1 MKSNLRTNLNVNP
14 NDKDEYRFKL
24 KSKLEM
30 ILKSKPK
37 PKSKSKPKP
46 KADRKIE
53 WMVKHFHRLMRRR
66 DGKKIRRRY
75 TMLYYAMHINPR
87 VDG

>member
-1 MKSNLRTNLNVNP
+1 MKSNLRINLNVNP
-14 NDKDEYRFKL
+14 NDKDEHRFKL

-30 ILKSKPK
+30 ILKS
-37 PKSKSKPKP
+37 KP

>member
-1 MKSNLRTNLNVNP
+1 MKSNLRINLNVNP
-14 NDKDEYRFKL
+14 NDKDEHRFKL

-30 ILKSKPK
+30 IL
-37 PKSKSKPKP
+37 KSKPKP

>member
-1 MKSNLRTNLNVNP
+1 MKSNLRINLNVNP
-14 NDKDEYRFKL
+14 NDKDEHRFKL

-37 PKSKSKPKP
+37 PKPKP

>member
-1 MKSNLRTNLNVNP
+1 MKSNLRINLNVNP
-14 NDKDEYRFKL
+14 NDKDEHRFKL

-37 PKSKSKPKP
+37 SKSKP

>member
-37 PKSKSKPKP
+37 PK
-46 KADRKIE
+46 ADRKIE

-66 DGKKIRRRY
+66 DGKKIRRLY

>member
-1 MKSNLRTNLNVNP
+1 MKSNLRINLNVNP
-14 NDKDEYRFKL
+14 NDKDEHRFKL

-37 PKSKSKPKP
+37 SKSKSKP
-46 KADRKIE
+46 DRKIE

>member
-1 MKSNLRTNLNVNP
+1 MKSNLRINLNVNP
-14 NDKDEYRFKL
+14 NDKDEHRFKL

-30 ILKSKPK
+30 ILKSK
-37 PKSKSKPKP
+37 SKP

-75 TMLYYAMHINPR
+75 TMLYYVMHINPR

>member
-30 ILKSKPK
+30 ILKSK
-37 PKSKSKPKP
+37 SKS

-75 TMLYYAMHINPR
+75 TMLYYTMHINPR

>member
-14 NDKDEYRFKL
+14 NDKDEHRFKL

-30 ILKSKPK
+30 ILKSK
-37 PKSKSKPKP
+37 SKSKPKS

>member
-14 NDKDEYRFKL
+14 NDKDEHRFKL

-30 ILKSKPK
+30 ILKSKS
-37 PKSKSKPKP
+37 KSKS

>member
-1 MKSNLRTNLNVNP
+1 MKSNLRINLNVNP
-14 NDKDEYRFKL
+14 NDKDEHRFKL

-30 ILKSKPK
+30 ILKSMP
-37 PKSKSKPKP
+37 KSKPKP

>member
-1 MKSNLRTNLNVNP
+1 MKSNLRINLNVNP
-14 NDKDEYRFKL
+14 NDKDEHRFKL

-37 PKSKSKPKP
+37 PKSKP

>member
-1 MKSNLRTNLNVNP
+1 MKSNLRINLNVNP
-14 NDKDEYRFKL
+14 NDKDEHRFKL

-30 ILKSKPK
+30 IL
-37 PKSKSKPKP
+37 KSKPKP

-66 DGKKIRRRY
+66 DCKKIRRRY

>member
-1 MKSNLRTNLNVNP
+1 MKSNLRINLNVNP
-14 NDKDEYRFKL
+14 NDKDEHRFKL

-30 ILKSKPK
+30 ILKSKSK
-37 PKSKSKPKP
+37 PKSKPKP

>member
-1 MKSNLRTNLNVNP
+1 MKSNLRINLNVNP
-14 NDKDEYRFKL
+14 NDKDEHRFKL

-30 ILKSKPK
+30 ILKSK
-37 PKSKSKPKP
+37 SKSKP

-75 TMLYYAMHINPR
+75 TMLCI
-87 VDG
+87 

>member
-1 MKSNLRTNLNVNP
+1 MKSNLRINLNVNP
-14 NDKDEYRFKL
+14 NDKDEHRFKL

-30 ILKSKPK
+30 ILKSKSK
-37 PKSKSKPKP
+37 PKPKP

>member
-1 MKSNLRTNLNVNP
+1 MRSNLRINLNVNP
-14 NDKDEYRFKL
+14 NDKDEHRFKL

-30 ILKSKPK
+30 IL
-37 PKSKSKPKP
+37 KSKPKP

>member
-1 MKSNLRTNLNVNP
+1 MKSNLRINLNVNP
-14 NDKDEYRFKL
+14 NDKDEHRFKL

-30 ILKSKPK
+30 ILKPK
-37 PKSKSKPKP
+37 PKS

>member
-1 MKSNLRTNLNVNP
+1 MKSNLRINLNVNP

-30 ILKSKPK
+30 ILKS
-37 PKSKSKPKP
+37 KSKSKPKP

>member
-14 NDKDEYRFKL
+14 NDKDEHRFKL

-30 ILKSKPK
+30 ILKS
-37 PKSKSKPKP
+37 KSKSKPKP

>member
-1 MKSNLRTNLNVNP
+1 MKSNLRINLNVNP
-14 NDKDEYRFKL
+14 NDKDEHRFKL

-30 ILKSKPK
+30 ILKSKSK
-37 PKSKSKPKP
+37 PKSKS

>member
-14 NDKDEYRFKL
+14 NDKDEHRFKL

-30 ILKSKPK
+30 IL
-37 PKSKSKPKP
+37 KSKSKPKP

>member
-1 MKSNLRTNLNVNP
+1 MKSNLRINLIVNP
-14 NDKDEYRFKL
+14 NDKDEHRFKL

-30 ILKSKPK
+30 ILKSK
-37 PKSKSKPKP
+37 SKSKP

>member
-14 NDKDEYRFKL
+14 NDKDEHRFKL

-30 ILKSKPK
+30 ILKSK
-37 PKSKSKPKP
+37 SKP

-75 TMLYYAMHINPR
+75 TMLYYTMHINPR

>member
-14 NDKDEYRFKL
+14 NDKDEHRFKL

-30 ILKSKPK
+30 ILKSK
-37 PKSKSKPKP
+37 SKSKP

>member
-1 MKSNLRTNLNVNP
+1 MKSNLRINLNVNP

-37 PKSKSKPKP
+37 SKSMP

>member
-1 MKSNLRTNLNVNP
+1 MKSNLRINLNVNP
-14 NDKDEYRFKL
+14 NDKDEHRFKL

-30 ILKSKPK
+30 IL
-37 PKSKSKPKP
+37 KSKSKPKP

>member
-1 MKSNLRTNLNVNP
+1 MKSNLRINLNVNP
-14 NDKDEYRFKL
+14 NDKDEHRFKL

-30 ILKSKPK
+30 ILKSK

>member
-1 MKSNLRTNLNVNP
+1 MKSNLRINLNENP
-14 NDKDEYRFKL
+14 NDKDEHRFKL

-30 ILKSKPK
+30 ILESMP
-37 PKSKSKPKP
+37 KPKP

>member
-14 NDKDEYRFKL
+14 NDKDEHRFKL

-30 ILKSKPK
+30 ILKSK
-37 PKSKSKPKP
+37 SKP

-66 DGKKIRRRY
+66 NGKKIRRRY

>member
-1 MKSNLRTNLNVNP
+1 MKSNLRINLNVNP
-14 NDKDEYRFKL
+14 NDKDEHRFKL

-30 ILKSKPK
+30 ILKSMP
-37 PKSKSKPKP
+37 KPKP

>member
-1 MKSNLRTNLNVNP
+1 VKSNLRINLIVNP
-14 NDKDEYRFKL
+14 NDKDEHRFKL

-30 ILKSKPK
+30 ILKSKS
-37 PKSKSKPKP
+37 KSKSKPKP

>member
-14 NDKDEYRFKL
+14 NDKDEHRFKL

-37 PKSKSKPKP
+37 PKPKP

>member
-1 MKSNLRTNLNVNP
+1 MKSNLRINLNVNP
-14 NDKDEYRFKL
+14 NDKDEHRFKL

-37 PKSKSKPKP
+37 SKS

-66 DGKKIRRRY
+66 NGKKIRRRY

>member
-1 MKSNLRTNLNVNP
+1 MKSNLRINLNVNP
-14 NDKDEYRFKL
+14 NDKDEHRFKL

-30 ILKSKPK
+30 ILKSKS
-37 PKSKSKPKP
+37 KSKSKPKP

>member
-1 MKSNLRTNLNVNP
+1 VKSNLRINLNVNP
-14 NDKDEYRFKL
+14 NDKDEHRFKL

-30 ILKSKPK
+30 ILKSKS
-37 PKSKSKPKP
+37 KSKSKPKP

>member
-1 MKSNLRTNLNVNP
+1 MKSNLRINLNVNP
-14 NDKDEYRFKL
+14 NDKDEHRFKL

-37 PKSKSKPKP
+37 SKSKS

>member
-1 MKSNLRTNLNVNP
+1 MKSNLRINLNVNP
-14 NDKDEYRFKL
+14 NDKDEHRLKL

-30 ILKSKPK
+30 ILKSKSK
-37 PKSKSKPKP
+37 PKPKP

>member
-1 MKSNLRTNLNVNP
+1 MKSNLRINLNVNP
-14 NDKDEYRFKL
+14 NDKDEHRFKL

-30 ILKSKPK
+30 ILKSM
-37 PKSKSKPKP
+37 PKP

-75 TMLYYAMHINPR
+75 TILCI
-87 VDG
+87 

>member
-1 MKSNLRTNLNVNP
+1 MKSNLRINLNVNP
-14 NDKDEYRFKL
+14 NDKDEHRFKL

-37 PKSKSKPKP
+37 SKS